1 MTPKKLGVLILTLFA
16 LWSLVGPG
24 GAPFSKNAPGV
35 LGVSI
40 AQAGDP
46 DQYVHN
52 PSTPQGGDNDTTS
65 APPAEDPQRAGHGGK
80 TSPVI
85 EALMNVVFLSFW
97 GSGAAI

>member
-24 GAPFSKNAPGV
+24 GAPTSKNAPSV

-46 DQYVHN
+46 DQYVHKT
-52 PSTPQGGDNDTTS
+52 SAPQGGSSDTTIV
-65 APPAEDPQRAGHGGK
+65 PPPPVSSGGEHGGK
-80 TSPVI
+80 PSPVVNMLLEVI
-85 EALMNVVFLSFW
+85 FLAVW
-97 GSGAAI
+97 GFGAAS